1 MIIALSIVERIG
13 NGRRK
18 EAIVAARVSQ
28 REGERDELQMFRV
41 LFNKWRSQALGSAFP
56 EGALRIIS
64 LEDNRFKR

>member
-1 MIIALSIVERIG
+1 MG
-13 NGRRK
+13 MGGGKGK

-28 REGERDELQMFRV
+28 TEREMNCRCCASMFRV
-41 LFNKWRSQALGSAFP
+41 LFFKWGSQALGSAFP